1 MKTAV
6 IYSAKRTP
14 IGSFMGSLAS
24 VPAAQLGATAAK
36 ASLAQSGVAPDQMD
50 EAIIGCVLP
59 AGQGQAPARQVSVF
73 AGLPKSTRAM
83 TVNKVCG
90 SGLKTVALAAD
101 RIALERAQ
109 FILAGGI
116 ENMSQAPY
124 YLPKAREGFR
134 MGNQQAIDG
143 MIHDGLWD
151 CYNNFHMGNAAEL
164 CAKEYSFTREAQ
176 DQFAIESYELAIKAG
191 DSGLFKDEMAPVT
204 VEDGKGKTTIE
215 VDEEPSKVKFDKI
228 PRLRPA
234 FDKSGTITA
243 ANASSIN
250 DGAAILVVGLEG
262 ASSGLKPLARI
273 IHTTEHAQ
281 EPEWFT
287 TAPVFAVKKLLK
299 EAGLG
304 VGDITSFEINEAFAV
319 VAMAAQ
325 KELEIPRHR
334 LNPRGGAV
342 ALGHPIGASGARLLT
357 TLIYTLKPK
366 EKGVVSLCIGGGE
379 AIAMLIERV

>member
-14 IGSFMGSLAS
+14 IGSFMGSLS
-24 VPAAQLGATAAK
+24 SISAAQLGAMTTK
-36 ASLAQSGVAPDQMD
+36 ESLAQSGVKADQVD

-59 AGQGQAPARQVSVF
+59 AGQGQAPARQVSVY

-90 SGLKTVALAAD
+90 SGLKTVSLAAD
-101 RIALERAQ
+101 RIALEKAQ
-109 FILAGGI
+109 FVVAGGI

-134 MGNQQAIDG
+134 MGNAQAIDG

-176 DQFAIESYELAIKAG
+176 DQYAIESYELAIKSG
-191 DSGLFKDEMAPVT
+191 DSGLFKEEMVPV
-204 VEDGKGKTTIE
+204 VIEDRKGK
-215 VDEEPSKVKFDKI
+215 VVVDMDEEPSKVKFDKI
-228 PRLRPA
+228 PGLRPA

-250 DGAAILVVGLEG
+250 DGAAILIVGAEG
-262 ASSGLKPLARI
+262 ASSQKPLARI
-273 IHTTEHAQ
+273 VHTTEFAQ

-287 TAPVFAVKKLLK
+287 TAPVFAIKQLLK

-325 KELEIPRHR
+325 KELEFLGIALILEGEPLPWVIR
-334 LNPRGGAV
+334 LE
-342 ALGHPIGASGARLLT
+342 LLEPD
-357 TLIYTLKPK
+357 Y
-366 EKGVVSLCIGGGE
+366 
-379 AIAMLIERV
+379 